1 MELMLTCFEKVLRT
15 LRMPIEVKVL
25 GSLTVSVVQA
35 LNYLKEKHSTI
46 HRDGKL
52 IKIF

>member
-1 MELMLTCFEKVLRT
+1 MELMVTCFDKILRT
-15 LRMPIEVKVL
+15 LKSPIPVPVL

-46 HRDGKL
+46 HRDGE
-52 IKIF
+52 